1 MELQECYEKYV
12 AEFGNGSWLP
22 SKYTDEEVQS
32 AYKTIQSF
40 IEYSFIKLSRSI
52 LSGEYMVEPEFNG
65 ILKKY
70 IDKVAD
76 LSEYET
82 QPDPG
87 EVISQSKNYLFRMF
101 EDFQR
106 SLYNALRKY
115 QCFLSEV
122 DYKYRL
128 NTRKPIYGLYK
139 TFKESRSNILVG
151 FGDFVIPLCRYDYL
165 IYSTSETRQELLHLG
180 KKIKSFK
187 DIVNSNEVTG
197 LCLLLEKKCD
207 FYLKKIS
214 SEPFDYEDDFELV
227 TVDPQTLD
235 IGDFVKFESSEKSQ
249 GELLE
254 YINQMRVLQRSDS
267 RYKDTLRNMSDLIK
281 KFMCRYKAHKWH
293 DNFSQSKLGES
304 YDIFAWNSVYNYLYN
319 CRFSFIVKNKT
330 DIKLDEIC
338 KELHDIEKIQHTT
351 GIKNFHPYEK
361 ALDAIITC
369 ADTHIRNEDVD
380 EVLMKNKFK
389 ELDRILEEYRTS
401 IEWCKNMSLMLLIVI
416 SIMGIC

>member
-151 FGDFVIPLCRYDYL
+151 FGDFVIPLCR
-165 IYSTSETRQELLHLG
+165 IACSE
-180 KKIKSFK
+180 
-187 DIVNSNEVTG
+187 
-197 LCLLLEKKCD
+197 
-207 FYLKKIS
+207 
-214 SEPFDYEDDFELV
+214 
-227 TVDPQTLD
+227 
-235 IGDFVKFESSEKSQ
+235 
-249 GELLE
+249 
-254 YINQMRVLQRSDS
+254 
-267 RYKDTLRNMSDLIK
+267 
-281 KFMCRYKAHKWH
+281 
-293 DNFSQSKLGES
+293 
-304 YDIFAWNSVYNYLYN
+304 
-319 CRFSFIVKNKT
+319 
-330 DIKLDEIC
+330 
-338 KELHDIEKIQHTT
+338 
-351 GIKNFHPYEK
+351 
-361 ALDAIITC
+361 
-369 ADTHIRNEDVD
+369 
-380 EVLMKNKFK
+380 
-389 ELDRILEEYRTS
+389 
-401 IEWCKNMSLMLLIVI
+401 
-416 SIMGIC
+416 